1 MGIRSVRVRAVAVL
15 AVASLALAA
24 CGGGNDAQKS
34 DAGGGQTLTIAAPG
48 VLSSL
53 DSERYQGFI
62 SIDLLP
68 NTAGTLVR
76 FKKPEAGA
84 TKLQTPD
91 QIEPEL
97 AESWELSADR
107 KQMTFKLR
115 EAKSQFGNPLTA
127 EDVKWSVERMVNST
141 GVPIAKILMGIGGW
155 DTANPITVADDKTVT
170 INVAKPNAVSVSILS
185 TFFMTMYDS
194 VEAKKHATADDPYA
208 YKWLGENTATFGPYQ
223 VKSFDPGKEVRLTA
237 NKNYF
242 RGVPKVTD
250 VVVRAVADTSNRLQ
264 LAQSGQVDVA
274 TAMTFDQLSSL
285 EKSGDVR
292 LERVLYPNIDVLVPN
307 LKAKPFDDKRVR
319 EAISLAV
326 DRKAIVDSAYQGFA
340 TASADYIHDDFGAPA
355 ASQPFTHDVDRAK
368 QLLAEAGLP
377 NGFPMELAY
386 NAANVGAHSEQVA
399 VLLRS
404 QLAKIGIDVK
414 LNNVASGADFD
425 TAKREGKLQT
435 WLATS
440 TPLVPDPAYY
450 LQVFYSTGGLTN
462 LQNYSSPT
470 LDDLSRKILETQP
483 GPDREALVKQV
494 NDFMVGDMPAVPLV
508 DSQKYYVFKKNVTG
522 FVSYSQGHVNYYDIT
537 VS

>member
-15 AVASLALAA
+15 AVASVSLAA
-24 CGGGNDAQKS
+24 CGADDAGKS
-34 DAGGGQTLTIAAPG
+34 DAGTGQALTIAAPG

-97 AESWELSADR
+97 AESWTLDDGGR
-107 KQMTFKLR
+107 KMSFTLR
-115 EAKSQFGNPLTA
+115 EAKSQFGNPITSQ
-127 EDVKWSVERMVNST
+127 DVKWSVDRMVNST
-141 GVPIAKILMGIGGW
+141 GVPIAKILMGVGGW
-155 DTANPITVADDKTVT
+155 DTANPITVTDDKKFT

-185 TFFMTMYDS
+185 TFFMTIYDS

-208 YKWLGENTATFGPYQ
+208 YKWLGENTATFGAYQ
-223 VKSFDPGKEVRLTA
+223 VRSFDPGKEVRLTA
-237 NKNYF
+237 NENYF
-242 RGVPKVTD
+242 RGKPKVTD
-250 VVVRAVADTSNRLQ
+250 VVVRAVPDTSNRLQ

-285 EKSGDVR
+285 EESDQAR

-319 EAISLAV
+319 EAISYAV
-326 DRKAIVDSAYQGFA
+326 DRKAIVDSAYQGY
-340 TASADYIHDDFGAPA
+340 SAPSNDFIHDDFGAPA
-355 ASQPFTHDVDRAK
+355 ASQPFAQNLDRAK

-404 QLAKIGIDVK
+404 QLAKVGIQVK

-425 TAKREGKLQT
+425 TAKREGKLQS

-470 LDDLSRKILETQP
+470 LDDHSRKILETQP
-483 GPDREALVKQV
+483 GPDRDALIKQV
-494 NDFMVGDMPAVPLV
+494 NDFLVGDMPAIPLV
-508 DSQKYYVFKKNVTG
+508 DSQKYYVFKKGVTG
-522 FVSYSQGHVNYYDIT
+522 FVSYSQGHVNYYDI
-537 VS
+537 SGS

>member
-1 MGIRSVRVRAVAVL
+1 MGTCSVRVRAVAVL
-15 AVASLALAA
+15 AVASLASAA
-24 CGGGNDAQKS
+24 CGGNDAQRS
-34 DAGGGQTLTIAAPG
+34 DAGNARTLTIAAPG

-84 TKLQTPD
+84 TTLQTPD

-97 AESWELSADR
+97 AESWKLSEDG
-107 KQMTFKLR
+107 KQMSFTLR
-115 EAKSQFGNPLTA
+115 EAKSQFGNTLTA
-127 EDVKWSVERMVNST
+127 EDVKWSVDRMVKST
-141 GVPIAKILMGIGGW
+141 GVPIAKILMGVGGW
-155 DTANPITVADDKTVT
+155 DIANPITVTDDKTFT
-170 INVAKPNAVSVSILS
+170 INVAKPNAVSVTILS
-185 TFFMTMYDS
+185 TFFMTIYDS
-194 VEAKKHATADDPYA
+194 VEAKKHATADDPFA
-208 YKWLGENTATFGPYQ
+208 YKWLGENTATFGAYQ
-223 VKSFDPGKEVRLTA
+223 VRSFDPGKEVRLTA
-237 NKNYF
+237 NQNYF
-242 RGVPKVTD
+242 RGVPKVKD

-285 EKSGDVR
+285 KSNGDVR

-319 EAISLAV
+319 QALSYAI
-326 DRKAIVDSAYQGFA
+326 DRKAIVDSAYQGFSA
-340 TASADYIHDDFGAPA
+340 ASTDFMHDDFGAPA
-355 ASQPFTHDVDRAK
+355 AGQPLTTDVDRAK

-404 QLAKIGIDVK
+404 QLARVGIDVK

-440 TPLVPDPAYY
+440 TPLIPDPAYY

-470 LDDLSRKILETQP
+470 LDGLSRKILETQP
-483 GPDREALVKQV
+483 GAEREALVKQV

-508 DSQKYYVFKKNVTG
+508 DAQKYYVFKKSVTG
-522 FVSYSQGHVNYYDIT
+522 FVSYSQGHVNYYDI
-537 VS
+537 SIG

>member
-1 MGIRSVRVRAVAVL
+1 MGMRSVRVQSVAVL
-15 AVASLALAA
+15 AVAGLAIAA
-24 CGGGNDAQKS
+24 CGNDAKKS
-34 DAGGGQTLTIAAPG
+34 DAGTGQALTIAAPG
-48 VLSSL
+48 VVSSL

-97 AESWELSADR
+97 AESWTLSEDR
-107 KQMTFKLR
+107 KQMSFTLR
-115 EAKSQFGNPLTA
+115 EAKSQFGNAITSQ
-127 EDVKWSVERMVNST
+127 DVKWSVDRMVNSQ
-141 GVPIAKILMGIGGW
+141 GVPIAKTLMGIGGW
-155 DTANPITVADDKTVT
+155 DVANPITVTDDKTFT

-185 TFFMTMYDS
+185 TFFMTIYDS
-194 VEAKKHATADDPYA
+194 VEAKKHAAADDPYA

-223 VKSFDPGKEVRLTA
+223 VRSFDPGKEVRLTA

-242 RGVPKVTD
+242 RGTSKVTD

-285 EKSGDVR
+285 EKNGDVR

-319 EAISLAV
+319 EAVSYAV
-326 DRKAIVDSAYQGFA
+326 DRKAIVDSAYQGFSA
-340 TASADYIHDDFGAPA
+340 ASTDFIHDDFGAPTA
-355 ASQPFTHDVDRAK
+355 GQPFTHDLDRAK
-368 QLLAEAGLP
+368 QLLTEAGLP

-404 QLAKIGIDVK
+404 QLAKVGIDVK

-470 LDDLSRKILETQP
+470 VDGLSRKILETQP
-483 GPDREALVKQV
+483 GAEREALVKQV

-508 DSQKYYVFKKNVTG
+508 DSQKYYVFKKSVTG
-522 FVSYSQGHVNYYDIT
+522 FVSYSQGHVNYYDIN

>member
-1 MGIRSVRVRAVAVL
+1 MGRRSVRVRAVAVL
-15 AVASLALAA
+15 AVAGLALAA
-24 CGGGNDAQKS
+24 CGGGGEREES
-34 DAGGGQTLTIAAPG
+34 DASGRTLTIAAPG

-53 DSERYQGFI
+53 DSERYQGYI

-76 FKKPEAGA
+76 FVKPEAGA

-91 QIEPEL
+91 QLEAEL
-97 AESWELSADR
+97 AESWTLTDGGKKMSF
-107 KQMTFKLR
+107 TLR
-115 EAKSQFGNPLTA
+115 DAKSQFGNPITA
-127 EDVKWSVERMVNST
+127 EDVKWSVDRMVNST

-155 DTANPITVADDKTVT
+155 DVTNPITVVDDKTFT
-170 INVAKPNAVSVSILS
+170 INVAQPNAVSLSILT
-185 TFFMTMYDS
+185 TFFMTIYDS

-223 VKSFDPGKEVRLTA
+223 VRSFDPGKEVRLTA
-237 NKNYF
+237 NENYF
-242 RGVPKVTD
+242 RGTPKVRD

-285 EKSGDVR
+285 QNSGDAR

-307 LKAKPFDDKRVR
+307 LKAEPFDDKRVR
-319 EAISLAV
+319 EAISYAV
-326 DRKAIVDSAYQGFA
+326 DRQAIVDSAYQGF
-340 TASADYIHDDFGAPA
+340 SAPSTDFMHDDFGAPA
-355 ASQPFTHDVDRAK
+355 ASRPLAHDLDRAK

-404 QLAKIGIDVK
+404 QLAKVGIEVK

-470 LDDLSRKILETQP
+470 LDGLSRQILETQP
-483 GPDREALVKQV
+483 GPERDALVKQV
-494 NDFMVGDMPAVPLV
+494 NDFLVGDMPAIPLV
-508 DSQKYYVFKKNVTG
+508 DSQKYYVFKKGVDG
-522 FVSYSQGHVNYYDIT
+522 FVSYSQGHVNYYDIS

>member
-1 MGIRSVRVRAVAVL
+1 MGMPSVRARVAAAL
-15 AVASLALAA
+15 AVASLTLAA
-24 CGGGNDAQKS
+24 CGGT
-34 DAGGGQTLTIAAPG
+34 DAGDADTGRALTIAAPG

-76 FKKPEAGA
+76 FKKPAAGA

-91 QIEPEL
+91 QVEPEL
-97 AESWELSADR
+97 AESWTLSDDR
-107 KQMTFKLR
+107 KQMTFTLR
-115 EAKSQFGNPLTA
+115 DAKSQFGNTITA
-127 EDVKWSVERMVNST
+127 ADVKWSVERMVGSK

-155 DTANPITVADDKTVT
+155 DTGNPITVTDDKTFT

-185 TFFMTMYDS
+185 TFFMTIYDS

-223 VKSFDPGKEVRLTA
+223 VRSFDPGKEVRLTA

-242 RGVPKVTD
+242 RGTPKVTD
-250 VVVRAVADTSNRLQ
+250 VVVRAIADASNRLQ
-264 LAQSGQVDVA
+264 LAQSGQVDIA
-274 TAMTFDQLSSL
+274 SAMTFDQLSSL
-285 EKSGDVR
+285 QKNGDVR

-319 EAISLAV
+319 QAISYAV

-340 TASADYIHDDFGAPA
+340 TASTDFIHNDFGAPA
-355 ASQPFTHDVDRAK
+355 AGQPITHDVDRAK
-368 QLLAEAGLP
+368 QLLAAAGLP
-377 NGFPMELAY
+377 NGFSMELAY

-399 VLLRS
+399 VQLRS
-404 QLAKIGIDVK
+404 QLAKVGIEVK
-414 LNNVASGADFD
+414 LNNMASGADFD
-425 TAKREGKLQT
+425 TAKREGKLQS

-440 TPLVPDPAYY
+440 TPLIPDPAYY

-462 LQNYSSPT
+462 LQNYSSPS
-470 LDDLSRKILETQP
+470 LDRLSRQILETQP
-483 GPDREALVKQV
+483 GAPREALVKQV
-494 NDFMVGDMPAVPLV
+494 NEFMVGDMPAVPLV
-508 DSQKYYVFKKNVTG
+508 DSQKYYVFKKSVTG
-522 FVSYSQGHVNYYDIT
+522 FLSYSQGHVNYYDIT

>member
-1 MGIRSVRVRAVAVL
+1 MGMRSVRVRAVAVL
-15 AVASLALAA
+15 AVTSLALAA
-24 CGGGNDAQKS
+24 CGGNDAEES
-34 DAGGGQTLTIAAPG
+34 DAGSGGQTLTIAAPG

-91 QIEPEL
+91 QIESEL
-97 AESWELSADR
+97 AESWTLSDGGKR
-107 KQMTFKLR
+107 VTFKLR
-115 EAKSQFGNPLTA
+115 EAKSQFGNPVTSA
-127 EDVKWSVERMVNST
+127 DVKWSVDRMVNST

-155 DTANPITVADDKTVT
+155 DIANPITVTDDKTFT
-170 INVAKPNAVSVSILS
+170 INVAQPNAVSVSILS
-185 TFFMTMYDS
+185 TFFMTIYDS

-208 YKWLGENTATFGPYQ
+208 YKWLGENTATFGAYQ
-223 VKSFDPGKEVRLTA
+223 VKSLDPGKEVRLTA
-237 NKNYF
+237 NTNYF
-242 RGVPKVTD
+242 RGTPKVKD

-264 LAQSGQVDVA
+264 LAQSGQVDIA

-285 EKSGDVR
+285 QKNSDVR

-319 EAISLAV
+319 EAISYAV
-326 DRKAIVDSAYQGFA
+326 DRKAIVDSAYQGFSTAA
-340 TASADYIHDDFGAPA
+340 TDFIHDDFGAPA
-355 ASQPFTHDVDRAK
+355 IGQPFAHDVDRAK

-404 QLAKIGIDVK
+404 QLAKVGITVK

-425 TAKREGKLQT
+425 TAKREGKLQS

-440 TPLVPDPAYY
+440 LPLVPDPAYY
-450 LQVFYSTGGLTN
+450 LRVFYSTGGLTN

-470 LDDLSRKILETQP
+470 LDELSRKILETQP
-483 GPDREALVKQV
+483 GADREALVKQV
-494 NDFMVGDMPAVPLV
+494 NEFLVGDMPAIPLV
-508 DSQKYYVFKKNVTG
+508 DAQKYYIFKKNVTG

>member
-1 MGIRSVRVRAVAVL
+1 MGTSSVRMRAVAALAVTSL
-15 AVASLALAA
+15 AVAGCS
-24 CGGGNDAQKS
+24 GNDGDGT
-34 DAGGGQTLTIAAPG
+34 DAGTGQALTVAAPG
-48 VLSSL
+48 VVSSL

-68 NTAGTLVR
+68 NISGTLVR
-76 FKKPEAGA
+76 FTKPEAGA
-84 TKLQTPD
+84 TTLQTPD

-97 AESWELSADR
+97 AESWTLSDDR
-107 KQMTFKLR
+107 KQMTFTLR
-115 EAKSQFGNPLTA
+115 EAKSQFGNVLTA
-127 EDVKWSVERMVNST
+127 EDVKWSVERMVNSE

-155 DTANPITVADDKTVT
+155 DIENPVTVTDDRTVT
-170 INVAKPNAVSVSILS
+170 INVAQPNAVSVSVLS
-185 TFFMTMYDS
+185 TFFMTIYDS
-194 VEAKKHATADDPYA
+194 VEAKKHATGDDPYA
-208 YKWLGENTATFGPYQ
+208 YKWLGENTATFGPYE
-223 VKSFDPGKEVRLTA
+223 VRSFDPGKEVRLTA

-242 RGVPKVTD
+242 RGTPTVTD

-274 TAMTFDQLSSL
+274 SALTFDQLSSL
-285 EKSGDVR
+285 ENSNGVR

-307 LKAKPFDDKRVR
+307 LKAEPFDDKRVR
-319 EAISLAV
+319 EAISYAV
-326 DRKAIVDSAYQGFA
+326 DRTAIVDSAYQGYS
-340 TASADYIHDDFGAPA
+340 TASTDFIHDDFGAPGA
-355 ASQPFTHDVDRAK
+355 TQPLTHNIDRAK

-404 QLAKIGIDVK
+404 QLAKVGIEVK

-425 TAKREGKLQT
+425 AAKREGKLQS

-470 LDDLSRKILETQP
+470 VDGLSRQILETQP
-483 GPDREALVKQV
+483 GPEREALVKQV
-494 NDFMVGDMPAVPLV
+494 NDFLVGDMPAIPLV
-508 DSQKYYVFKKNVTG
+508 DSQKFYAFRDGVTG
-522 FVSYSQGHVNYYDIT
+522 FVSYSQGHVNYYDIS

>member
-1 MGIRSVRVRAVAVL
+1 MAKRSWRGRAVAVL
-15 AVASLALAA
+15 VAASLGLAA
-24 CGGGNDAQKS
+24 CS
-34 DAGGGQTLTIAAPG
+34 DSDEPTSGAGGGQTTLTIAAPG

-68 NTAGTLVR
+68 NIAGTLVR

-91 QIEPEL
+91 QLEPEL
-97 AESWELSADR
+97 AESWTLSEDR
-107 KQMTFKLR
+107 KKISFKLR
-115 EAKSQFGNPLTA
+115 DAKSQFGNVITS
-127 EDVKWSVERMVNST
+127 EDVKWSVERMVNSK

-155 DTANPITVADDKTVT
+155 DIEKPITVTDDKNFV
-170 INVAKPNAVSVSILS
+170 INVARPNAVSVSILS
-185 TFFMTMYDS
+185 TFFMTIYDS

-208 YKWLGENTATFGPYQ
+208 YKWLEANSASFGPYQ
-223 VKSFDPGKEVRLTA
+223 VKSFDPGKEVRLSA
-237 NKNYF
+237 NPNYF
-242 RGVPKVTD
+242 RDAPKVKE
-250 VVVRAVADTSNRLQ
+250 VVVRAVADASNRLQ

-274 TAMTFDQLSSL
+274 TSMSFDQLTAL
-285 EKSGDVR
+285 QKNADVR

-307 LKAKPFDDKRVR
+307 LKSKPFDDKRVR
-319 EAISLAV
+319 QAIAHAL

-340 TASADYIHDDFGAPA
+340 AASADFIHDDFGAPA
-355 ASQPFTHDVDRAK
+355 GEPAMTHNLDRAK

-399 VLLRS
+399 VQIRS
-404 QLAKIGIDVK
+404 QLAKVGIEVK

-425 TAKREGKLQT
+425 AAKREGKLQS

-440 TPLVPDPAYY
+440 TPLIPDPAYY

-470 LDDLSRKILETQP
+470 VDDLSRKILETQP
-483 GPDREALVKQV
+483 GAEREALVKQV
-494 NDFMVGDMPAVPLV
+494 NDFMLSDMPAVPLV

-522 FVSYSQGHVNYYDIT
+522 FVSHAQGHVNYYDI
-537 VS
+537 SIS